1 MTLSL
6 PAEMQA
12 GKAIDEGAQ
21 AWVYVGTNEPGEDGM
36 DMKKLWIRLVALGGR
51 QPPGL
56 TRSRLMY
63 TILVLLACIWSQGCS
78 ASHVH
83 VSPDPA
89 AVSEVR
95 QVMHRYLAAFNVDDF
110 ETIGASWHAPG
121 WLSTSESRRPLKDRE
136 EVKSLYRALLGKIR
150 AEDYDHSELLSEDI
164 EFVNDGCVIYRITF
178 TRWKRDGSF
187 MPPRV
192 RGSVCTLLK
201 VDGQWGLSNVALEPG
216 TGH

>member
-1 MTLSL
+1 
-6 PAEMQA
+6 
-12 GKAIDEGAQ
+12 
-21 AWVYVGTNEPGEDGM
+21 
-36 DMKKLWIRLVALGGR
+36 MKKLCICPAAAGLMALGGSL
-51 QPPGL
+51 PSGL
-56 TRSRLMY
+56 AWPRLMR
-63 TILVLLACIWSQGCS
+63 TTLFLLSCIWGQGCS
-78 ASHVH
+78 TVHVH
-83 VSPDPA
+83 RSPDPA

-136 EVKSLYRALLGKIR
+136 EVKGLYRALLGKIR

-164 EFVNDGCVIYRITF
+164 KFVNDGCVIYRITF
-178 TRWKRDGSF
+178 TRWKKDGSF

-201 VDGQWGLSNVALEPG
+201 VDGQWGLSNVALESG
-216 TGH
+216 TGD